1 MSPIRV
7 LKAVGAPFV
16 WLVLYL
22 VRGMSIVGLGAH
34 TVAMA
39 VEDQNPD
46 ISDDSLPGPAA
57 LSHDERLWEDELAAD
72 DAGAS

>member
-1 MSPIRV
+1 MSPVRV

-34 TVAMA
+34 TVAIAM
-39 VEDQNPD
+39 EDQNPD
-46 ISDDSLPGPAA
+46 INDSLPGPAE